1 MPLMAIIIFND
12 PLIMSASKGKME
24 ETETKGKTARSSE
37 KNRLMTVPSSA
48 NGTICQCHFVC
59 HSKSVKKSEHESV
72 LRRCTVPSATCRRP
86 LQHLRVNKSLLSECI
101 LSPNAS
107 ANHFAGNVM
116 STRCSNACHNSSFF
130 CAFVILCICC
140 SLVHC
145 AFTTAHTAFISS
157 SPSSQLPFLNSTTD
171 SYLTLLQRIRSP
183 HINKSATSFSGVPN
197 VHVTQHKRTCN
208 DSASQITN
216 VSSLKLKRSNDANEV
231 IGNVPS
237 STHPLDAVN
246 VEEEEEEGEEEE
258 EEENTDNDSSGQR
271 RQFETENDRSNGKQ
285 KSGSFENNGQTGSS
299 DNVDYVMHSPRTVN
313 TKYGALQGI
322 VITFVRY
329 DKSTEKPIPPPSNSM
344 TLTPVEAFLG
354 VPYASPPSGN
364 LRFMPPVAPV
374 HWRGVRQANHL
385 SPVCPQPLPK
395 LSPAKNESASAKE
408 AWTGKSGQQLKGDMS
423 QRYYERL
430 TRKLPYLRNQ
440 SEDCLTLNIY
450 VPFEQYYQQR
460 HTFRAHQKSSHSR
473 ANKNRNKLGKLNLVC
488 SCLR

>member
-1 MPLMAIIIFND
+1 MAIIIFND
-12 PLIMSASKGKME
+12 LLIMSVSKGKME
-24 ETETKGKTARSSE
+24 EKETKASTVSTVSSSE
-37 KNRLMTVPSSA
+37 NLLLTLHSSV
-48 NGTICQCHFVC
+48 NGHICHCHFLC
-59 HSKSVKKSEHESV
+59 HSESVKKSEHESV

-86 LQHLRVNKSLLSECI
+86 LEHVQLRKSLLSECI

-107 ANHFAGNVM
+107 ANHV
-116 STRCSNACHNSSFF
+116 STSDTSTTCSNACHNSSLF

-145 AFTTAHTAFISS
+145 AFTTAHNAFPSS
-157 SPSSQLPFLNSTTD
+157 SSSSSQLPFLSNYTD
-171 SYLTLLQRIRSP
+171 HYSALLQQIRFS
-183 HINKSATSFSGVPN
+183 HLNSSIKNVTSFSGAFN
-197 VHVTQHKRTCN
+197 AHVTQHLEEKTFN
-208 DSASQITN
+208 DSLTSKAN

-231 IGNVPS
+231 NGNVPP
-237 STHPLDAVN
+237 STHPLSAVN
-246 VEEEEEEGEEEE
+246 VEDDEEEE
-258 EEENTDNDSSGQR
+258 EEEEDEEENADNESSGKS
-271 RQFETENDRSNGKQ
+271 RQFKTENDHSNGEQ
-285 KSGSFENNGQTGSS
+285 KSGNFENHSQTGGS

-329 DKSTEKPIPPPSNSM
+329 EKSTEKPIPPPSTSM
-344 TLTPVEAFLG
+344 ALSPVEAFLG
-354 VPYASPPSGN
+354 VPYATPPSGN

-395 LSPAKNESASAKE
+395 LSPVSNESR
-408 AWTGKSGQQLKGDMS
+408 SGREGSDKTEQLNRNMS
-423 QRYYERL
+423 QQYFERL

-473 ANKNRNKLGKLNLVC
+473 TNKNRNKLGK
-488 SCLR
+488 